1 MKKLQGDNM
10 EEKKRYKFGLRKKL
24 VLFTTTL
31 AVITYTTSALFI
43 YLVYPFFEKA
53 VSQGMFTVITL
64 ILGIMWSGILAFFAA
79 GFITKSLQSLEKV
92 ALKAAN
98 GDISEDVKLAKSD
111 DEIRSLGEAFNNMLA
126 NIREM
131 VHHIDDNFK
140 ETNEKVIAISQQ
152 SALSAEQAEAISR
165 TISDISLGAENS
177 AASIQATVESV
188 NDVIHIAEEVQEKAK
203 TSEDVSKNM
212 VNELSRSKQVI
223 QSLVAGIERLAE
235 DNQAS
240 LQTVQRLEDNA
251 NQVGQIIQLVGDI
264 AAQTNLLALNA
275 SIEAARAGDHGRGF
289 AVVAEEVRKLAD
301 ESAKAVQGISE
312 LVQNIQTE
320 VQNVVKQISLQVA
333 TASSEAVKG
342 TKTNEVIEE
351 MTATVN
357 DMAGMVKSITLL
369 VDRQMDHIQH
379 TSTQSQ
385 EVAAIAQ
392 ETSAGAQEVAAST
405 QQQVDVIEHVDELAS
420 DLKVQADKLKNT
432 ITRFKL

>member
-1 MKKLQGDNM
+1 M